1 MTTPNVSSRRNSAAT
16 EVTFTDNTDNLAE
29 KMASYSSRTDS
40 FYDGTYNLR
49 DQTIIVYELYHR
61 GNANERTYI
70 DEKTLSGLIIKGNS
84 SKHSKTGL
92 SEAMTKLKSKLK
104 TKEEKPVKKS
114 PVPSNYYPNAR
125 ETFEAIAGMS
135 CLELEEGVIQAKD

>member
-40 FYDGTYNLR
+40 FYD
-49 DQTIIVYELYHR
+49 
-61 GNANERTYI
+61 

-125 ETFEAIAGMS
+125 ETFEAIAASRM
-135 CLELEEGVIQAKD
+135 